1 MKKEKDPQKYFAKPR
16 PASFAVNFRDPEG
29 FAGTICASTWWT
41 EDGEYMAIWYGLKE
55 IGLSKEEMVAVR
67 DAITMA
73 IEARQEYDA
82 AFSTA
87 E

>member
-1 MKKEKDPQKYFAKPR
+1 MKNKDPNKYFAKPR
-16 PASFAVNFRDPEG
+16 PASFSVNFRDMEG
-29 FAGTICASTWWT
+29 FAGTICASTWCT
-41 EDGEYMAIWYGLKE
+41 DDGEYMSLWYGLKE
-55 IGLSKEEMVAVR
+55 ICLSKEEMIAVR